1 MDLNGTLKPTLRAK
15 TQLCKRERWKSVKM
29 CASAKKINNT
39 REKLQDVKTLFS
51 MFVHLIQ
58 FEVTDGLDLGLLD
71 EGAHVTLG
79 LSRSSRLWTRF
90 LRGSG
95 EHPVDTSGDLR
106 GEPQREAKTRGL

>member
-1 MDLNGTLKPTLRAK
+1 
-15 TQLCKRERWKSVKM
+15 
-29 CASAKKINNT
+29 
-39 REKLQDVKTLFS
+39 

-71 EGAHVTLG
+71 EGAHITLG

-95 EHPVDTSGDLR
+95 EHPVDTSGDLKS
-106 GEPQREAKTRGL
+106 EPQ